1 MIFTT
6 ETTTDV
12 APDALLTLLYSK
24 YAGRR
29 HGRNSENNTAH
40 AKRICKHWRLV
51 IWFPFCFLF
60 VCLDVFSSYFACLK
74 MSRDQNLRP
83 CLCKKFF
90 FQELFDHGDCWDW
103 TTSVVQRA
111 PSFGWL
117 FEDGEDRLD
126 RKRLSSAGPDG
137 TLMERN
143 VIQPDLTDLSAD
155 ARVGIQPDLSEAPH
169 ESDGTT
175 CKYITYITHF
185 NLHHTVDVR
194 QKTGSRNLTSNLA
207 TSPETGQLGH
217 PLQAYMRWQQKDARK
232 KEVWQKNWCNSGACN
247 AVWFF
252 FARDILL
259 MLCLTADRWWMLR
272 RRLYE
277 LAERQVWM
285 VWMVWIVWDEMKSKK
300 SKKRPVFEETKQ
312 MSLINFLWIDM
323 NQWLLSWFVELAV
336 SPQNTSNG

>member
-1 MIFTT
+1 M
-6 ETTTDV
+6 
-12 APDALLTLLYSK
+12 
-24 YAGRR
+24 
-29 HGRNSENNTAH
+29 
-40 AKRICKHWRLV
+40 V

-83 CLCKKFF
+83 CLCNKFF

-137 TLMERN
+137 TLIERN

-155 ARVGIQPDLSEAPH
+155 ARVGIQPDLSEAH

-217 PLQAYMRWQQKDARK
+217 PLQAYEMATKRCAK

-247 AVWFF
+247 AVCVFF
-252 FARDILL
+252 CKRYPFDAVFDSG
-259 MLCLTADRWWMLR
+259 
-272 RRLYE
+272 
-277 LAERQVWM
+277 QVM
-285 VWMVWIVWDEMKSKK
+285 NAPTEAVRIGRKAGMDGMDGMDCMGRNEV
-300 SKKRPVFEETKQ
+300 EEVEGT
-312 MSLINFLWIDM
+312 NFFWR
-323 NQWLLSWFVELAV
+323 NKANESH
-336 SPQNTSNG
+336 